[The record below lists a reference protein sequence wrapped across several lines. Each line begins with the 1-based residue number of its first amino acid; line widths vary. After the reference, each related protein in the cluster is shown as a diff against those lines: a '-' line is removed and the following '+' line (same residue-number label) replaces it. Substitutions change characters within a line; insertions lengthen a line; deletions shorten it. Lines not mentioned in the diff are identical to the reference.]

1 VAVDEFEAWVQ
12 ARSPQL
18 ARAAYLLTGDV
29 HLAQDLLQDT
39 LARVAD
45 HWTGLARRGA
55 PDAYARRVMYH
66 LSVDWWRRRRSRPQL
81 VLEPPKE
88 LAAPGGDEES
98 VVRRLALREALMRLT
113 TKQRAVLVLRFFED
127 CTEAQAADLLGCSV
141 STVKSQTRHALN
153 RLRQLAPDLVEL
165 PSASAEV
172 SAP

>member
-1 VAVDEFEAWVQ
+1 MDEFEAWVQ

-18 ARAAYLLTGDV
+18 ARTAYLLTGDL

-45 HWTGLARRGA
+45 RWPGLARRGA

-66 LSVDWWRRRRSRPQL
+66 LSVDWWRRRRSRPEL
-81 VLEPPKE
+81 VLGEPAE
-88 LAAPGGDEES
+88 LCAPDGDEES

-127 CTEAQAADLLGCSV
+127 CSEAQAAELLGCSV
-141 STVKSQTRHALN
+141 NTVKSQTRHALG
-153 RLRQLAPDLVEL
+153 RLRLLAPDLLEL
-165 PSASAEV
+165 STSEV
-172 SAP
+172 STP